1 MNLYCHICNKDITSR
16 VKKGI
21 YTCVCS
27 KNYNQKN
34 KIFIQKKIYKNIKD
48 FFKPVK
54 NNKFEYGKTVIP
66 LSVPTFGYEE
76 AFESTQSLLNTYVTL
91 GSKVKKFEKLFSNYA
106 KVNYSTLVTS
116 GSTANS
122 LALAALT
129 SETLKKRILP
139 GDEVIT
145 PAVTYATTV
154 FPILDINAVPVLVD
168 IDLKTLNIDVELIES
183 VITNKTKAIMPVH
196 LLGNPCNMEAVNKI
210 AKKYDLYV
218 IEDTA
223 DSSGAEIN
231 NKKCGSFG
239 DIGTFSFFFT
249 HIMTTIEGGMLCCN
263 NQKISEIIKS
273 KRQFGWIRDL
283 SDKDYYANKYS
294 NIDPRFLFITRG
306 YNYKPTEIQGAF
318 GIHQLKK
325 VDKFVEN
332 RRSNANY
339 WSKKFQKYK
348 DVIITIEEQPNTKS
362 AWYGFPIIVKNEAP
376 FSKNDLIKFL
386 NKKGVQ
392 TRPIL
397 SGNMAQ
403 QPVSKTF
410 KYKQT
415 TLRNSIFV
423 NDNSFWLGNHQ
434 EINKIEREAVASYVD
449 EFMNKYY

>member
-1 MNLYCHICNKDITSR
+1 MFSHTA
-16 VKKGI
+16 
-21 YTCVCS
+21 
-27 KNYNQKN
+27 
-34 KIFIQKKIYKNIKD
+34 
-48 FFKPVK
+48 FF
-54 NNKFEYGKTVIP
+54 
-66 LSVPTFGYEE
+66 S
-76 AFESTQSLLNTYVTL
+76 S
-91 GSKVKKFEKLFSNYA
+91 
-106 KVNYSTLVTS
+106 LVTS

-122 LALAALT
+122 LALATLT

-168 IDLKTLNIDVELIES
+168 IDLKTLNIDIDLIEEA
-183 VITNKTKAIMPVH
+183 ITPKTKAIMPVH
-196 LLGNPCNMEAVNKI
+196 LLGNPCDMIAINKI
-210 AKKYDLYV
+210 AKKYNLYV

-223 DSSGAEIN
+223 DSSGAEFN

-239 DIGTFSFFFT
+239 DISTFSFFFT
-249 HIMTTIEGGMLCCN
+249 HIMTTIEGGMVCSRN
-263 NQKISEIIKS
+263 KNISEIIKS

-283 SDKDYYANKYS
+283 SNKDYYANKYK
-294 NIDPRFLFITRG
+294 NIDPRFLFLTRG
-306 YNYKPTEIQGAF
+306 YNYKPTEVQGAF

-325 VDKFVEN
+325 LDTYVEN
-332 RRSNANY
+332 RRLNANF
-339 WSKKFQKYK
+339 WSKRFEKYS
-348 DVIITIEEQPNTKS
+348 DTIITIQEQPKTKS
-362 AWYGFPIIVKNEAP
+362 AWYGFPIIVKKNAP
-376 FSKNDLIKFL
+376 FKKQDLIKFL

-403 QPVSKTF
+403 QPVAKTF

-415 TLRNSIFV
+415 TLKNSIFV

-434 EINKIEREAVASYVD
+434 EINKTEREAVACYVE

>member
-54 NNKFEYGKTVIP
+54 KNKFEYGKTVIP

-106 KVNYSTLVTS
+106 KVKYSTLVTS

-168 IDLKTLNIDVELIES
+168 IDLKTLNIDVALIES
-183 VITNKTKAIMPVH
+183 VITNKTGKEHKAVSNKVLFGPINWIKKPPIAGPINLEV
-196 LLGNPCNMEAVNKI
+196 LKFTAVSATTEGTWLCLTSLGAKDIRMGWCAEAIIPINRQKQARIDGVNGSYLDNQRME
-210 AKKYDLYV
+210 
-218 IEDTA
+218 
-223 DSSGAEIN
+223 
-231 NKKCGSFG
+231 
-239 DIGTFSFFFT
+239 FS
-249 HIMTTIEGGMLCCN
+249 I
-263 NQKISEIIKS
+263 
-273 KRQFGWIRDL
+273 
-283 SDKDYYANKYS
+283 
-294 NIDPRFLFITRG
+294 
-306 YNYKPTEIQGAF
+306 
-318 GIHQLKK
+318 
-325 VDKFVEN
+325 
-332 RRSNANY
+332 
-339 WSKKFQKYK
+339 
-348 DVIITIEEQPNTKS
+348 
-362 AWYGFPIIVKNEAP
+362 
-376 FSKNDLIKFL
+376 
-386 NKKGVQ
+386 
-392 TRPIL
+392 
-397 SGNMAQ
+397 
-403 QPVSKTF
+403 
-410 KYKQT
+410 
-415 TLRNSIFV
+415 
-423 NDNSFWLGNHQ
+423 
-434 EINKIEREAVASYVD
+434 
-449 EFMNKYY
+449 